1 VKCILLLAAAFCV
14 VSLSPAPALAQTAR
28 PAPLTQERSG
38 FWGNVG
44 FGYGSLGCQ
53 DCIGREGGL
62 SGGLSLGGTVSDR
75 FLLGVG
81 TTGWTKQIDDEVL
94 SVGTFDLRLR
104 FYPVV
109 TSGFFITGGLGAGR
123 VSYAGESELG
133 AGAVIGLGWDIRVG
147 RNVSITPFYN
157 GFAMSNDT
165 TDANVGQIGLGVT
178 FH

>member
-1 VKCILLLAAAFCV
+1 MKFILLLAAAFGV
-14 VSLSPAPALAQTAR
+14 VSLGPAPALAQTPG

-81 TTGWTKQIDDEVL
+81 TTGWTKEIDGERL

-109 TSGFFITGGLGAGR
+109 ASGFFITAGLGAGS

-133 AGAVIGLGWDIRVG
+133 AGAVIGLGWDVRVG

>member
-1 VKCILLLAAAFCV
+1 MKCILLLAAAFCV

-81 TTGWTKQIDDEVL
+81 TTGWTKQIDDERL
-94 SVGTFDLRLR
+94 SVG
-104 FYPVV
+104 
-109 TSGFFITGGLGAGR
+109 I
-123 VSYAGESELG
+123 
-133 AGAVIGLGWDIRVG
+133 
-147 RNVSITPFYN
+147 
-157 GFAMSNDT
+157 
-165 TDANVGQIGLGVT
+165 
-178 FH
+178 